1 MVDFEKFKEF
11 ALQSAARHDAEMA
24 MIRESLIT
32 ARDSIMALNRT
43 MDRVVENRIH
53 LQDSMDENHR
63 KTEESI
69 RTTQEEIRATQME
82 MRATHEATQAE
93 IRELSRVVFR
103 HVTDPGGHPRT

>member
-69 RTTQEEIRATQME
+69 RTTQEEIRAS
-82 MRATHEATQAE
+82 HEATQAE